1 MLLSAMATESSC
13 RFKTWP
19 RSRVVP
25 GPLGGAT
32 HSRQQL
38 GPLRPIVTA
47 VPCPLPAKLILSRL
61 ENETALGKL
70 LDANAYVEYV
80 MANGR

>member
-1 MLLSAMATESSC
+1 
-13 RFKTWP
+13 
-19 RSRVVP
+19 
-25 GPLGGAT
+25 
-32 HSRQQL
+32 
-38 GPLRPIVTA
+38 VTA